1 MYYFDYAA
9 NYPVKKE
16 VLDELC
22 KVETDFFG
30 NANSLHTL
38 GQKAKLAYDIY
49 DSKIKNI
56 LKLDDNYEI
65 IFFNRFEHSL
75 HNENIGLH
83 YLKR

>member
-65 IFFNRFEHSL
+65 IYCSTASEANNL
-75 HNENIGLH
+75 AIKGLV
-83 YLKR
+83 